1 VPAVATER
9 APRLWAG
16 DPVDA
21 DARAALENA
30 HAAPRRRPHD
40 AVDGASVEAA
50 SVKADLEAS
59 DVGCSAGA
67 GLRGEREQ
75 PDEREQRNA
84 CSESHERLSFAL
96 KRDYPRPR

>member
-1 VPAVATER
+1 VAGVATER
-9 APRLWAG
+9 VPRPWAG
-16 DPVDA
+16 DPVDEN
-21 DARAALENA
+21 ARAELKNA

-50 SVKADLEAS
+50 SVKADLQAR

-84 CSESHERLSFAL
+84 CSESHEQLSFAL